1 MEDRRVVITGIGPL
15 ASTGIGKDAF
25 WEGIVNHRVGLK
37 LEEININGENW
48 DKFYMHRT
56 DDFNINKF
64 GIDQEVLDDLTAWK
78 EGDEIIDLHC
88 LIAAVKLALD
98 DSKLQYD
105 RDENN
110 IGLVLTH
117 ENPGLEQFFT
127 KILDSSFDLVKEKA
141 TPGLDIKKKQFFE
154 SLYQKHSKS
163 AYDLQTFMFLF
174 HISKIFGIHG
184 YSLFINNACASGLYA
199 LEAANQMIRSGKNS
213 IVIIAGADY
222 PGIYKYL
229 WFKKL
234 GIYAEDG
241 KIKPFSKDSKG
252 LVFGDGG
259 SGIVL
264 EELDH
269 ALKRKAHIY
278 AEYLGGGFSQE
289 GWKANIPC
297 VGSNFFK
304 DAIMQAI
311 AVSNIKKE
319 EIDLVCAHGVGNSM
333 IDRYEAKTITD
344 VFGIHTRKPL
354 ITAFKP
360 YIGHTLGASS
370 LIETAIAALCL
381 DNKLIIPSLNTETV
395 DSQIGIDLVK
405 EKINLE
411 FNTVLKIC
419 CAFAGY
425 NAAVILRKL
434 NV

>member
-1 MEDRRVVITGIGPL
+1 MENMRIVITGLGPL
-15 ASTGIGKDAF
+15 ASTGIGKEAF
-25 WEGIVNHRVGLK
+25 WDGIINHRIGLK

-48 DKFYMHRT
+48 DKYYMHRIN
-56 DDFNINKF
+56 DFNIDQF
-64 GIDQEVLDDLTAWK
+64 GINQDVLDDVTAWK
-78 EGDEIIDLHC
+78 EGEEIIDLHY

-105 RDENN
+105 RNDNN

-127 KILDSSFDLVKEKA
+127 KILDGSFDLIKEKSEL
-141 TPGLDIKKKQFFE
+141 GLDMKKKQFFE
-154 SLYQKHSKS
+154 SLYQKNSKS

-199 LEAANQMIRSGKNS
+199 LEAASQMIRSGKNS
-213 IVIIAGADY
+213 TVIVAGSDY
-222 PGIYKYL
+222 PGIYKYF

-289 GWKANIPC
+289 GWKANIPYA
-297 VGSNFFK
+297 GSNFFK
-304 DAIMQAI
+304 DAIMQAV
-311 AVSNIKKE
+311 ATSNIEKE
-319 EIDLVCAHGVGNSM
+319 DIDLVCAHGVGNFM
-333 IDRYEAKTITD
+333 IDKYEAKTITD
-344 VFGIHTRKPL
+344 VFGTYTNKPL
-354 ITAFKP
+354 VTAFKP
-360 YIGHTLGASS
+360 YIGHTLGVSS
-370 LIETAIAALCL
+370 LVETVISALCL

-395 DSQIGIDLVK
+395 DSKIGIGLVK
-405 EKINLE
+405 EKINME
-411 FNTVLKIC
+411 FNILLKIC

-425 NAAVILRKL
+425 NAAVILKKY
-434 NV
+434 NA